1 MNIADDK
8 LQELKQLD
16 ILPIAQHFLPELKR
30 KGSAW
35 MCCSPFSQEKT
46 PSFTVI
52 SNAKDNFFKCFSTGK
67 SGDVIEF
74 VKAINN
80 TDFIGACK
88 ILAELTGIDLEM
100 KEFTPNHNNQ
110 QQMQSKPNVIKQ
122 LVRKAKPKVIQSY
135 QKPKINQQE
144 LSNEVLE
151 IFKERCISEETVKA
165 FKVSQSI
172 SYFGQ
177 LQSKELSIDFNYYR
191 AGELVNVKHRATSK
205 KAFGLEKDC
214 ELILYNLDNVEE
226 HAEEIL
232 ITEGEFDALALAEV
246 NGSPKNI
253 ISVPNGAS
261 TGREQKLSYLDSAVK
276 SGVFKGKKLFL
287 LFDND
292 DAGKLLTDAF
302 VNRFGACNCI
312 IPTYP
317 GECKD
322 INQVLIEEG
331 IQSVIN
337 VVQYGEHP
345 NISGI
350 TDAKTFEHKIW
361 DYWKNG
367 YPKGD
372 KVGLR
377 DFDPLL
383 SFRGGELTMVT
394 GISGSGKSEF
404 LDYIMLELAKNHDW
418 RFAVCSMEN
427 PGDIHITKIIEKYLK
442 TNLTDL
448 YDPDTGE
455 VFFDKAKES
464 EVRDALEFHYNHFN
478 YIEHATTKRDGE
490 THRSLLNIDYV
501 LKQAKNV
508 VKMHG
513 TKGLVID
520 PWNTL
525 DHDMKHGELE
535 TNYVARILS
544 KIIAFAED
552 YNVHVFLVAHP
563 TKGVTERG
571 VDRVAT
577 LNDISGSGHFFN
589 KTHNG
594 ISVFREKDTQKNP
607 DNLVEVHVQKVKFKF
622 VGTLGSCKLGYDL
635 RTGNYS
641 TTDLDYPKQEN
652 N

>member
-1 MNIADDK
+1 MSIADEK

-30 KGSAW
+30 KGGNW
-35 MCCSPFSQEKT
+35 MCCSPFSEEKT
-46 PSFTVI
+46 PSFTVVP
-52 SNAKDNFFKCFSTGK
+52 AKQIFKCFSTGK
-67 SGDVIEF
+67 AGDVIEL
-74 VKAINN
+74 VKEISN

-88 ILAELTGIDLEM
+88 ILAELTGIDLEI
-100 KEFTPNHNNQ
+100 KEFEQNQ
-110 QQMQSKPNVIKQ
+110 LPQQRRQPMIKKQ
-122 LVRKAKPKVIQSY
+122 VLSDAKPKVIQSY
-135 QKPKINQQE
+135 QKPKTIQQE

-151 IFKERCISEETVKA
+151 IFKQRGISEETVKA
-165 FKVSQSI
+165 FKISQSV

-177 LQSKELSIDFNYYR
+177 LGKNELSIDFNYYR
-191 AGELVNVKHRATSK
+191 ANELVNVKHRATSK

-214 ELILYNLDNVEE
+214 ELILYNLDNVEKD
-226 HAEEIL
+226 AKEIL
-232 ITEGEFDALALAEV
+232 ITEGEFDTLALAEV

-253 ISVPNGAS
+253 LSVPNGAS
-261 TGREQKLSYLDSAVK
+261 TGKNQNLSYLDSAVK
-276 SGVFKGKKLFL
+276 SGVFEGKRLFL

-292 DAGKLLTDAF
+292 NAGKLLTDAF
-302 VNRFGACNCI
+302 VKRFGACNCI

-331 IQSVIN
+331 VQSVID

-350 TDAKTFEHKIW
+350 SDINDFDHKVW
-361 DYWKNG
+361 DYYKNG

-372 KVGLR
+372 KIGLHG
-377 DFDPLL
+377 FDDLL

-404 LDYIMLELAKNHDW
+404 LDYIMIELAKNHGW
-418 RFAVCSMEN
+418 NFGICSMEN
-427 PGDIHITKIIEKYLK
+427 PKDLHFIKLAEKYLNK
-442 TNLTDL
+442 NLFDIFNSN
-448 YDPDTGE
+448 TGE
-455 VFFDKAKES
+455 VYFDKAPKED
-464 EVRDALEFHYNHFN
+464 VQKAMNFNYNHFN
-478 YIEHATTKRDGE
+478 YIEHATSKRDGE
-490 THRSLLNIDYV
+490 THRSLLSIDYV
-501 LKQAKNV
+501 LKQAKNLV
-508 VKMHG
+508 QMHG
-513 TKGLVID
+513 TKGIVID

-525 DHDMKHGELE
+525 DHDMKPGELE

-563 TKGVTERG
+563 TKGVTFNG

-594 ISVFREKDTQKNP
+594 ISVFREKDRDKNP
-607 DNLVEVHVQKVKFKF
+607 NNLVEVHVQKVKFKF
-622 VGTLGSCKLGYDL
+622 IGTLGKVMLKYNKLS
-635 RTGNYS
+635 GNYAY
-641 TTDLDYPKQEN
+641 TDEDYPQQEN